1 MKEDEFWR
9 NYFYRV
15 GLIRQQFELQVMLS
29 LDQETVNFRTIST
42 QDLQDTDKEELG
54 SKVVKGNDA
63 EEADI
68 KDEARGVNLGSRGAD
83 EEFVSESYLAS
94 SKDIAEAD
102 ESIKK
107 LGVAGMRRVL
117 FYRYVTVYGP

>member
-1 MKEDEFWR
+1 M
-9 NYFYRV
+9 
-15 GLIRQQFELQVMLS
+15 
-29 LDQETVNFRTIST
+29 NFSTISK
-42 QDLQDTDKEELG
+42 QDLQDTDKEEQG
-54 SKVVKGNDA
+54 ARVVQGNDA

-68 KDEARGVNLGSRGAD
+68 KDETIGVNSGSRGAY